1 VYTDGTRR
9 GFYSTQSRHAAADH
23 RRRPSSEGTRVM
35 FRTFNLVFHAML
47 VVSLVRDRR
56 IPFYKK
62 AIPLLGLAYVFS
74 PIDFIPDWVLG
85 PGQLDDVAVMFM
97 AFKLFE
103 RSVPAHILE
112 EHQEKVRLQLEKLMS
127 QRVNRTDEPPTL
139 VEVKQYTIRFPEERG
154 A

>member
-1 VYTDGTRR
+1 
-9 GFYSTQSRHAAADH
+9 
-23 RRRPSSEGTRVM
+23 M

-62 AIPLLGLAYVFS
+62 AIPMLGLAYVFS
-74 PIDFIPDWVLG
+74 PVDLIPDWIIG

-97 AFKLFE
+97 AFKMFE
-103 RSVPAHILE
+103 RSVPPAILE
-112 EHQEKVRLQLEKLMS
+112 EHQEKVRQQVERLMN
-127 QRVNRTDEPPTL
+127 QRQNRTDEPPTM